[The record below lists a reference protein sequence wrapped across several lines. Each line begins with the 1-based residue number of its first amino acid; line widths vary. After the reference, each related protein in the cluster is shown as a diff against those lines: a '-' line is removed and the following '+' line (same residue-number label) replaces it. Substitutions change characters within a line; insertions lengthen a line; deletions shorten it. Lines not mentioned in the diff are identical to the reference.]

1 MGSVIGIAFYC
12 GEATVVSNYQST
24 APHAFAYETAGLDDK
39 ENGYQEQ
46 SQSSWGKQK
55 WRPDEEDRDGDTSQ
69 PRSNKDASDDC
80 SKSSSE
86 EPMSNSSATRSYDH
100 SWSDNSCC
108 KEPTF
113 SSNGGSSSNGI
124 GSSWCDDRST
134 NMDYGG
140 KGVSEKELSHKKV
153 TSLIL

>member
-113 SSNGGSSSNGI
+113 SSNGGSLRIVLDPSGVMTDPQIWIMVAKVFQRRSSVI
-124 GSSWCDDRST
+124 RR
-134 NMDYGG
+134 
-140 KGVSEKELSHKKV
+140 
-153 TSLIL
+153 